1 MKKCKLIR
9 LISILLVF
17 GFATIN
23 LYAGS
28 EETLEIKAYKNY
40 HASEGFLAVYIT
52 DAITSSLKLVAESE
66 GAAVAD
72 IEPINITP
80 YVENSFL
87 GTVPSSYKED
97 IVSEEN
103 IVFSYR
109 VVGNLSSSYT
119 ISFTINPFVQDAA
132 GESHLIAA
140 YYQILNENAV
150 FQGTSS
156 TDSSDSPSWRINLT
170 PSNSHGIA
178 SSNNSAELSANWNVQ
193 YQYQNWR
200 GNYYYYD
207 TDSSHSP
214 SSDSWIVRGAVAVI
228 VDREDYQAA
237 PNGDYEAICKV
248 RVTSND

>member
-17 GFATIN
+17 GFATTN

-28 EETLEIKAYKNY
+28 EENLEIKAYKNY

-66 GAAVAD
+66 GAAVTD
-72 IEPINITP
+72 IEPIDITP
-80 YVENSFL
+80 YVENSLL
-87 GTVPSSYKED
+87 GPVPAAGETA

-109 VVGNLSSSYT
+109 VVGNLSSNYT
-119 ISFTINPFVQDAA
+119 ISFTIDPFKQDAI
-132 GESHLIAA
+132 GDSQYSIAT
-140 YYQILNENAV
+140 YYAIMHENAV

-156 TDSSDSPSWRINLT
+156 TESSDSPSWRINLT
-170 PSNSHGIA
+170 PSESHGIA
-178 SSNNSAELSANWNVQ
+178 SDNNSAELNANWNVQ
-193 YQYQNWR
+193 YQEQYWGN
-200 GNYYYYD
+200 NYYGID
-207 TDSSHSP
+207 PLHNP

-228 VDREDYQAA
+228 VDSEDYQAA

-248 RVTSND
+248 RVTLND